1 MIHFPDFIKEG
12 HVMDVIPFVAL
23 IMHLSI
29 LSPIGAEVGI
39 SDGEGFGHFL
49 LKKKIPCPQDKQLVK
64 IPIQG
69 TSEGLQML
77 KFLPQ

>member
-39 SDGEGFGHFL
+39 SGGEGFGHFL
-49 LKKKIPCPQDKQLVK
+49 LKKKFPAPRTNNWSKSSSRGQVK
-64 IPIQG
+64 G
-69 TSEGLQML
+69 C
-77 KFLPQ
+77 KC

>member
-39 SDGEGFGHFL
+39 GGGGIWTFS
-49 LKKKIPCPQDKQLVK
+49 LKKKIPCPHDKQLVK
-64 IPIQG
+64 IPIHG

>member
-1 MIHFPDFIKEG
+1 
-12 HVMDVIPFVAL
+12 MDVIPFVAL

-29 LSPIGAEVGI
+29 LSPMRAEVGI
-39 SDGEGFGHFL
+39 RGGGFGHFL
-49 LKKKIPCPQDKQLVK
+49 FKKKIPCPQDKQLVK
-64 IPIQG
+64 IPNQG

>member
-1 MIHFPDFIKEG
+1 MLHFPDFIKEG

-39 SDGEGFGHFL
+39 SGGGGGGIWTFSL
-49 LKKKIPCPQDKQLVK
+49 
-64 IPIQG
+64 
-69 TSEGLQML
+69 
-77 KFLPQ
+77 